1 MSDVT
6 TPSRFMR
13 VVDRRADPPG
23 RSAVNRERFIRRFK
37 EEIKRAVDDEVA
49 KRGIADVGKGS
60 RISIPGRGL
69 KEPHLRHD
77 QSTGSRDFVLPGN
90 HEYVPG
96 DAIERP
102 GDGAGDGQ
110 GDAPGEGES
119 RDNFGFVLSRDEFL
133 RLFFDDLELPNLE
146 RTRLGDVAYIQMRR
160 AGYSRDGVLA
170 NLSPALTMRMSIA
183 RRIALRGGI
192 TRQLT
197 ELERELEQLDPLD
210 TDRRGDIENS
220 ITQLRSRREQLPF
233 IEAIDRRFRTLQP
246 VPAPAT
252 RAVMLCLM
260 DVSGSMDEHKK
271 DLAKRFFALLYLFLE
286 RKYNSVDIV
295 CIRHTETAQ
304 EVDEKTFFH
313 DQQSGGTRVMPALE
327 LARKVI
333 ETRFAGP
340 DWNVYVAQA
349 SDGDCG
355 EDDAQHCAAYLQ
367 AELMPRVRYFA
378 YIDIPSGNPV
388 GWFRG
393 PSDLWQCY
401 EKVVDRAFAM
411 RRVSDRREIW
421 PVFRELFARKEA
433 AA

>member
-1 MSDVT
+1 
-6 TPSRFMR
+6 MR

-37 EEIKRAVDDEVA
+37 DEIKRAVDEEIGR
-49 KRGIADVGKGS
+49 RGIADVGKGS

-77 QSTGSRDFVLPGN
+77 HKTGSRDFVLPGN
-90 HEYVPG
+90 REYIPG

-102 GDGAGDGQ
+102 AGGEGDGQ
-110 GDAPGEGES
+110 GDRPGEGES
-119 RDNFGFVLSRDEFL
+119 QDNFGFALSREEFL

-146 RTRLGDVAYIQMRR
+146 RTRLADVSYIQMRR
-160 AGYSRDGVLA
+160 AGHSRDGVLA

-192 TRQLT
+192 ARQLA
-197 ELERELEQLDPLD
+197 ELEREREELDPGECARHVEIEASMVQLR
-210 TDRRGDIENS
+210 TRRG
-220 ITQLRSRREQLPF
+220 RLPF

-252 RAVMLCLM
+252 RAVMVCLM
-260 DVSGSMDEHKK
+260 DVSGSMDERKK

-286 RKYNSVDIV
+286 RKYRAVDIV
-295 CIRHTETAQ
+295 FIRHTETAQ

-313 DQQSGGTRVMPALE
+313 DQQSGGTKVMPALQ
-327 LARKVI
+327 LAQQVI
-333 ETRFAGP
+333 ATRFGGP
-340 DWNVYVAQA
+340 DWNVYIAQA

-355 EDDAQHCAAYLQ
+355 EEDAQHCAAYLQ

-401 EKVVDRAFAM
+401 EKVADRAFAM
-411 RRVSDRREIW
+411 RKVSDRRDIW

>member
-1 MSDVT
+1 
-6 TPSRFMR
+6 MR
-13 VVDRRADPPG
+13 VVDRRGDPPG

-37 EEIKRAVDDEVA
+37 DEIKRAVDDQID

-69 KEPHLRHD
+69 KEPHLHHD
-77 QSTGSRDFVLPGN
+77 RSTGSRDFVLPGN

-96 DAIERP
+96 DTIDRP
-102 GDGAGDGQ
+102 GGGEGDGL
-110 GDAPGEGES
+110 GNEPGEGES
-119 RDNFGFVLSRDEFL
+119 RDNFSFVLSRDEFL

-146 RTRLGDVAYIQMRR
+146 RTRLGDVTYIHKRR

-192 TRQLT
+192 GRRVEELTRQMEALSPFDVDRRA
-197 ELERELEQLDPLD
+197 ELEEEIAQLLV
-210 TDRRGDIENS
+210 RRDE
-220 ITQLRSRREQLPF
+220 LPF
-233 IEAIDRRFRTLQP
+233 LEAIDRRFRARQP
-246 VPAPAT
+246 VAAPAT

-260 DVSGSMDEHKK
+260 DVSGSMDERKK

-286 RKYNSVDIV
+286 RKYGAVDIV
-295 CIRHTETAQ
+295 FIRHTETAQ

-313 DQQSGGTRVMPALE
+313 DPQSGGTLVMPALQ
-327 LARKVI
+327 LAQKVI
-333 ETRFAGP
+333 DTRFAGT
-340 DWNVYVAQA
+340 DWNVYIAQA

-355 EDDAQHCAAYLQ
+355 EDDAQRCVGYLQ
-367 AELMPRVRYFA
+367 TELLRRVRYFA
-378 YIDIPSGNPV
+378 YIDIPSSNPG
-388 GWFRG
+388 GWFNR

-401 EKVVDRAFAM
+401 GAIADSGFAM
-411 RRVSDRREIW
+411 RRVHERRDIW

-433 AA
+433 VA